1 MRESNKTKVPAKATE
16 FAQNLSISTSE
27 SHRITFDNG
36 SKSNAS
42 IPGPTK
48 PERPIIS
55 FAINTETKQ
64 DKVLIYCLEI

>member
-27 SHRITFDNG
+27 SHRIFDNG
-36 SKSNAS
+36 SKSNVS
-42 IPGPTK
+42 TPGPTK